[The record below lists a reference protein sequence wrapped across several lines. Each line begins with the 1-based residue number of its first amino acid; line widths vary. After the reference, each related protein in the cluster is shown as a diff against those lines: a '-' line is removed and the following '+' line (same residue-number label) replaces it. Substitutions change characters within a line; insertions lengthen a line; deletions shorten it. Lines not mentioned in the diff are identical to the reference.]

1 MAIGGML
8 PGMKK
13 TKARRVVRPRNAE
26 MTRAKILEAAIEEF
40 SLRGLPDARTED
52 IAARCKVNKRMV
64 YYYFETKEGLYLA
77 ALESAYANLAKL
89 EHAIEVEHLDP
100 SAAIAALVN
109 LKIDYYIEN
118 PHFISFLNM
127 ENLYR
132 ARHLKRSK
140 KLAEF
145 KTPLTQ
151 VISRILERGEAQG
164 TFRRGID
171 PVDLYIS
178 ICALGFMYFSNQH
191 TLGVIFE
198 RDLMTEESIQKR
210 RQTIL
215 DQVLSYLRYKG
226 EPEPK
231 TRRIRRDESA
241 LIS

>member
-1 MAIGGML
+1 
-8 PGMKK
+8 
-13 TKARRVVRPRNAE
+13 
-26 MTRAKILEAAIEEF
+26 
-40 SLRGLPDARTED
+40 
-52 IAARCKVNKRMV
+52 
-64 YYYFETKEGLYLA
+64 
-77 ALESAYANLAKL
+77 LESAYANLAKL

-100 SAAIAALVN
+100 AAAIAALVN
-109 LKIDYYIEN
+109 LKIDYYIAN

-151 VISRILERGEAQG
+151 VISRILERGESQG
-164 TFRRGID
+164 MFRRGID

-198 RDLMTEESIQKR
+198 RDLMTEASIKKR
-210 RQTIL
+210 RQTIV
-215 DQVLSYLRYKG
+215 DQVLSYLRYQS
-226 EPEPK
+226 EFEVA
-231 TRRIRRDESA
+231 TRRIRPAASA
-241 LIS
+241 LVS

>member
-1 MAIGGML
+1 MF
-8 PGMKK
+8 PDMKK
-13 TKARRVVRPRNAE
+13 PKAKKTGRPRNAE
-26 MTRAKILEAAIEEF
+26 ATRAKILEAAIEEF

-52 IAARCKVNKRMV
+52 IAGRCKVNKRMI
-64 YYYFETKEGLYLA
+64 YYYFGTKEGLYLA

-100 SAAIAALVN
+100 AAAIAALVN
-109 LKIDYYIEN
+109 LKIDYYIAN

-151 VISRILERGEAQG
+151 VISRILERGESQG
-164 TFRRGID
+164 MFRRGID

-198 RDLMTEESIQKR
+198 RDLMTEGSIKKR
-210 RQTIL
+210 RQTIV
-215 DQVLSYLRYKG
+215 DQVLSYLQYKG
-226 EPEPK
+226 EQDFAP
-231 TRRIRRDESA
+231 RRIQRAESA
-241 LIS
+241 LVS